1 LVGRREE
8 DAAVDCIDA
17 VRALACGGADLGVQV
32 LRVAEREVSVR
43 GLPMHQIGLRTHP
56 RKLWSRTRALRPAV
70 ARLTLRVLVVLGEYG
85 EVVFDRRPRWSL
97 RASPCCAW

>member
-32 LRVAEREVSVR
+32 LRVAEGEVSVR
-43 GLPMHQIGLRTHP
+43 GLPPDWPTHP
-56 RKLWSRTRALRPAV
+56 WKLWSRALVFLRPAV
-70 ARLTLRVLVVLGEYG
+70 ARLTLRVLVILGEYG